1 MVVKVLQK
9 VVKELVYRGPLALQD
24 IGRFSGLNAAALKTS
39 ILVLVQHSC
48 VQAFKVEH
56 EGQMKCNSVL
66 FWGALLRMENPWW
79 GSVWNGSC

>member
-1 MVVKVLQK
+1 MVVNVLQK

-56 EGQMKCNSVL
+56 EGEMKCNAVL
-66 FWGALLRMENPWW
+66 FLGCLVENGEPVV
-79 GSVWNGSC
+79 GERLE